1 MGCCSNSMAYN
12 KAREE
17 KKWRLWKEAEEK
29 QLRSL
34 GVSEKDIEKL
44 RVHDWAIFNSDRRYY
59 QRMQE
64 TGTYLEEVAA
74 DMTQPEIKT
83 VEDFLDNI
91 ENQQL
96 YQVLIKVDRLT
107 LQAILLQIQGYSI
120 AEIAA
125 ILGMKEDTV
134 YKRLGRLKQK
144 IKKLLG

>member
-1 MGCCSNSMAYN
+1 MAYN

-34 GVSEKDIEKL
+34 GVSESDIETL

-64 TGTYLEEVAA
+64 AATYLEEVAA

>member
-1 MGCCSNSMAYN
+1 MAYN

-34 GVSEKDIEKL
+34 GVNEDDIEKL

-74 DMTQPEIKT
+74 DITQPEIKT

>member
-1 MGCCSNSMAYN
+1 MAYN

-34 GVSEKDIEKL
+34 GVSESDIETL

-91 ENQQL
+91 ENQQI

>member
-1 MGCCSNSMAYN
+1 MAYN

-34 GVSEKDIEKL
+34 GVSDNDIEKL

-125 ILGMKEDTV
+125 ILGMKEDAV